1 MIHALS
7 LSSFILIDHLSIT
20 FDRGFHVLTGETG
33 AGKTLLI
40 QAIHLLTGKKVSA
53 DLIRT
58 GKEKAVIEATFQ
70 IDHLPK
76 VQEILKGSGIDF
88 DPEELLIIRREVH
101 MNSKNRIF
109 INAQMAPLSLLSDLG
124 PHLLELVGQNT
135 SQSLRQGETQREL
148 LDLYGEIDLHPFQN
162 SYTEEQTLRA
172 KLETLL
178 EETKGDKK
186 ERLKW
191 AWDEWKQFD
200 YQEGEEET
208 LFEEYKTLASS
219 KESLEKL
226 SALQSRLDHPTLLPT
241 LGKLQKLSVDSTLSE
256 HLESAVVHLQEASFH
271 VAKKLD
277 AIEGSPDRFQELETR
292 LSALNRLK
300 KKYHLETSEIPTHL
314 EKLKEAIDSL
324 ENLDEKLEKLRTQI
338 AQKSEE
344 TLALAKALSEKR
356 KKVAACLSLT
366 LEKELHALNFPNAKA
381 PIQIEERPIA
391 PHGIDTIT
399 FLLAANKGEAPA
411 SLKDQSSGGE
421 VARYLF
427 ALKIL
432 LAEKG
437 GLPTLIFDEIDA
449 NVGGETAT
457 LVGQKLKTLGQN
469 TQVLAI
475 THFPQVARFADHHL
489 HIAKREQDGRT
500 LTEIT
505 SLSSTQKDQ
514 ELLRML
520 GGAPLKNIS
529 P

>member
-1 MIHALS
+1 MLHALS
-7 LSSFILIDHLSIT
+7 LTSFILIDQLSIT
-20 FDRGFHVLTGETG
+20 FDRGFYVLTGETG

-58 GKEKAVIEATFQ
+58 GEEKAIIEATFH

-76 VQEILKGSGIDF
+76 VQEILQESGIDF
-88 DPEELLIIRREVH
+88 DPDELLIIRREVH
-101 MNSKNRIF
+101 KNSKNRIF

-124 PHLLELVGQNT
+124 PHLIELVSQNT
-135 SQSLRQGETQREL
+135 SQSIRQAETQRDF
-148 LDLYGEIDLHPFQN
+148 LDLYGQIDLHPFQN
-162 SYTEEQTLRA
+162 SYAEEQALRE
-172 KLETLL
+172 KLQTLL

-191 AWDEWKQFD
+191 EWEEWEKFD

-226 SALQSRLDHPTLLPT
+226 SSLQSSLDDPYLLSTLT
-241 LGKLQKLSVDSTLSE
+241 GLQKLSSDTSLSE
-256 HLESAVVHLQEASFH
+256 HLESAVVHLQEASFL
-271 VAKKLD
+271 VSKKLD
-277 AIEGSPDRFQELETR
+277 AIEGSPERYQELEVR
-292 LSALNRLK
+292 LSTLNRLK
-300 KKYHLETSEIPTHL
+300 KKYHLESSEIAPHL
-314 EKLKEAIDSL
+314 EKLKETIDLL
-324 ENLDEKLEKLRTQI
+324 ENFDEKLESLRSQI
-338 AQKSEE
+338 GKKSEE
-344 TLALAKALSEKR
+344 NLSLAKSLSEKR
-356 KKVAACLSLT
+356 KKVAEDLSKA
-366 LEKELHALNFPNAKA
+366 LEKELHTLNFPNAKA
-381 PIQIEERPIA
+381 PIHFEGKPIG
-391 PHGIDTIT
+391 PKGIDAIT

-432 LAEKG
+432 LATKA

-457 LVGQKLKTLGQN
+457 LVGQKLKALGES

-489 HIAKREQDGRT
+489 HIAKKEKNGRT
-500 LTEIT
+500 FTEIIPLT
-505 SLSSTQKDQ
+505 SNDKDQ

-520 GGAPLKNIS
+520 GGVPLKNI